1 MKGEINQEIPST
13 YFNNIIKRNVAPV
26 SFEELEPTT
35 LAWFYKI
42 VEQAFTDEA
51 DQAKKRLRYLIPYI
65 LQNIDWQEYA
75 VPLEAWQLRYYYQ
88 RDRFLLK
95 THLTWENFISHKPMQ
110 EAIARLGLE
119 REPVFE
125 FILFLSYYYSLRS
138 ELKYSSLEQLSLIRS
153 ALKTSVDSDT
163 GMDIRISNKHYKIND
178 SRFLVKMFDAIDI
191 DQLNGSEFRDV
202 FNQGTAREKIRALDY
217 YIVKTLLDYLPTDK
231 TLRRGG
237 RFSQAE
243 RNFGL
248 SVLSLCGR
256 LPDIDREGECSQ
268 ENNATFDKLM
278 RDFSGQPIP
287 FAMELFL

>member
-1 MKGEINQEIPST
+1 MNQDIIQEIPST
-13 YFNNIIKRNVAPV
+13 YFNNIIRRDVVPITID
-26 SFEELEPTT
+26 ELEPET
-35 LAWFYKI
+35 LKWFYEI

-51 DQAKKRLRYLIPYI
+51 DMAKMRIRYLIPYI
-65 LQNIDWQEYA
+65 LQNIDWKEYA
-75 VPLEAWQLRYYYQ
+75 IPLAAWQLCYYYQ
-88 RDRFLLK
+88 RDRFLRK
-95 THLTWENFISHKPMQ
+95 TRLTWENFISHRPMQ
-110 EAIARLGLE
+110 EAITRLSLE
-119 REPVFE
+119 KEPVFE
-125 FILFLSYYYSLRS
+125 FILFLTYYYSLRS
-138 ELKYSSLEQLSLIRS
+138 ELKYSSMEQLSKIRS
-153 ALKTSVDSDT
+153 AVDAVPDSDIS
-163 GMDIRISNKHYKIND
+163 MDIKVNNKHYKIND
-178 SRFLVKMFDAIDI
+178 GRFLTQMLKAIDI
-191 DQLNGSEFRDV
+191 EQLNGSQFRDV
-202 FNQGTAREKIRALDY
+202 FNQGAAREKIRALDY

-231 TLRRGG
+231 SLRRGG